1 MCVCKVFSHHFCN
14 IEQQVSECFLFEF
27 GLVLPSVV
35 CVHLTPATVNLMSLL
50 FLWLHLRFSFW
61 LWLQQLFYTVFRCWF
76 QIYSAMACRISWF
89 WSSGLSLH
97 FVKFLAYN
105 SSDIPYSSYAPLSPP
120 PLSSW
125 DFSHTCLDL
134 LAWYVFLLCIF
145 ILVIQSTYFLLHI
158 LLHSFSSRL
167 VLLQQTS
174 IAPIYCNYFSSKISI
189 LFFCR
194 LQFSTETFYFLE
206 HINNCFYTVPLW

>member
-105 SSDIPYSSYAPLSPP
+105 SSDIPYSSYAPLLPP
-120 PLSSW
+120 PSFFLRFQSHMFRPLSMVRFFALYIYPCDSIYI
-125 DFSHTCLDL
+125 FST
-134 LAWYVFLLCIF
+134 AYF
-145 ILVIQSTYFLLHI
+145 IALFQFTI
-158 LLHSFSSRL
+158 SS
-167 VLLQQTS
+167 VATNFHCTHLLQ
-174 IAPIYCNYFSSKISI
+174 
-189 LFFCR
+189 LF
-194 LQFSTETFYFLE
+194 QF
-206 HINNCFYTVPLW
+206 